1 MAHSKVLEQLKVKM
15 APYIRCCIVGEQNRL
30 GHGALF
36 EQKVDDN
43 TFIIGGK
50 QVVLDAQEEKDFFK
64 IAAFV
69 EKILRSEIG
78 GANKTTET
86 LDTLVAEVLH
96 ALKFN
101 SLSVEDN
108 LHNVIEGEILKDPDF
123 AEAADAFL
131 RLEEQ
136 GSLSNTFSG
145 SEIDGFGEVISYGEY
160 GEIKNQI
167 SADERLLNS
176 INSNLSE
183 QEKNKLKENIKNNR
197 ERAIEIQTRFKQEAK
212 KVLDAN
218 AELLKSLKSRCSELM
233 QIAKANEKGSEAYES
248 AVAEMRQIAEEYKQL
263 FASDRKYKK
272 ALEELRTLKK
282 AQNEEMLETSQE
294 IQKEI

>member
-1 MAHSKVLEQLKVKM
+1 MAHSKVLEQLKIKI

-30 GHGALF
+30 GRGALF
-36 EQKVDDN
+36 EQKIDDS
-43 TFIIGGK
+43 TYVLGGK
-50 QVVLDAQEEKDFFK
+50 QVKLEAQEEKDFFK

-78 GANKTTET
+78 GANKTTDT
-86 LDTLVAEVLH
+86 LDTLAAEVLH

-108 LHNVIEGEILKDPDF
+108 LHNVIEGEILRDPDF
-123 AEAADAFL
+123 AEAAEAFF

-136 GSLSNTFSG
+136 SSLSNALSG
-145 SEIDGFGEVISYGEY
+145 SEIDGVKEVASYGEY

-167 SADERLLNS
+167 EADERLLNS

-183 QEKNKLKENIKNNR
+183 QEKNKLKEQIKSSR
-197 ERAIEIQTRFKQEAK
+197 EKAIEIQTNFKQEAK
-212 KVLDAN
+212 KVLDTN
-218 AELLKSLKSRCSELM
+218 AELLKSLKSRCGELM

-248 AVAEMRQIAEEYKQL
+248 AVAEMRQITEEYKEL